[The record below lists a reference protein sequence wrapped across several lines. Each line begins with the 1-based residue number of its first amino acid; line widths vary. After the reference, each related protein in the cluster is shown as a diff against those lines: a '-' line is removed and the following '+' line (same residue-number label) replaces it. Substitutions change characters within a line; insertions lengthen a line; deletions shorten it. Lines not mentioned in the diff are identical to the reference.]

1 MVAVMYAF
9 KDTPNMSLS
18 ILEPLINLAAFA
30 NKIELTGA
38 YADGFEEGI
47 DGVPPPTGGW
57 EQLIQDVETG
67 EITHIVMPNFSKWH
81 AKPDLL
87 LGDLQPILEAG
98 TKVVVAQ
105 ANFINGGVIE
115 DTNSLV
121 QAVILVESAQYYKDV
136 KGLRVRAG
144 HRATHKNIGNT
155 PYGMK
160 NTEGSLVID
169 HDEMDNVR
177 HIMRG
182 YVSGISIGD
191 IARTLGPD
199 FAKEG
204 SRYDKVYHVVQYW
217 KDKMTWRSEQ

>member
-1 MVAVMYAF
+1 MVAVMYAY
-9 KDTPNMSLS
+9 KDTPNMSLA
-18 ILEPLINLAAFA
+18 IIEPLVNLAAFA
-30 NKIELTGA
+30 NKLELTGA

-47 DGVPPPTGGW
+47 DGIPAPSGGW

-67 EITHIVMPNFSKWH
+67 EITHIVMPNLSRWH
-81 AKPDLL
+81 SKPDLL
-87 LGDLQPILEAG
+87 VGDLQPILESGA
-98 TKVVVAQ
+98 KVVLAQ

-115 DTNSLV
+115 DSNSLV
-121 QAVILVESAQYYKDV
+121 QAVVLVESAQYFKDV

-160 NTEGSLVID
+160 NVNGKLVID
-169 HDEMDNVR
+169 QAEMENVR
-177 HIMRG
+177 FIMNAHIQG
-182 YVSGISIGD
+182 VSIGD

-199 FAKEG
+199 FAKEE

-217 KDKMTWRSEQ
+217 VNKTTWRA